1 MTEKQFQQNMRAADE
16 NRRSAT
22 GSDCEFWSGYI
33 RGLRR
38 NYHGERFG
46 TAAEHLQWM
55 AAAESSSHSRQL
67 RGMGYLAGFEGRGI
81 AEAAE
86 LLPVDGET
94 TGRGRP
100 MGSLKPDAM
109 TSQLPATRCS
119 DDLAQWVQDRAAAET
134 VTVPAMIRKLLVEA
148 KNRERVGPTS
158 GGECHG

>member
-1 MTEKQFQQNMRAADE
+1 MTEQQFQHNMRAAEE

-22 GSDCEFWSGYI
+22 GSGGEFWSGYT

-46 TAAEHLQWM
+46 TESEHLQWM

-67 RGMGYLAGFEGRGI
+67 RGMGYLAGFEGRDV

-86 LLPVDGET
+86 LLPVGGDT
-94 TGRGRP
+94 AGRGRP
-100 MGSLKPDAM
+100 VGSLKPDAM

-119 DDLAQWVQDRAAAET
+119 DDLAQWVQERATAET
-134 VTVPAMIRKLLVEA
+134 ITVPAMIRKLLIEA
-148 KNRERVGPTS
+148 KNREGTP
-158 GGECHG
+158 